1 MKPSEQERN
10 PVWTNI
16 SLSTTVAV
24 EILVLIAAN
33 SLSQARFGAIGIVL
47 STGLL
52 IIVGIL
58 INTIAGYRAHER
70 GELWGGRIAALGIL
84 VWIVTTAAVYHHYH

>member
-1 MKPSEQERN
+1 MKPSEQRS

-33 SLSQARFGAIGIVL
+33 SMSHASFGAIGIAL
-47 STGLL
+47 STGLV
-52 IIVGIL
+52 IVVGIL
-58 INTIAGYRAHER
+58 ISTIAGYRAHER
-70 GELWGGRIAALGIL
+70 GERWGGRIAALGIL
-84 VWIVTTAAVYHHYH
+84 VWIATVYQHYH